1 MRHVRSPNPRVG
13 ESSDSAGVPESES
26 AASVEA
32 AEPAQPAHEPWPLPP
47 LKRPRRPNPKPKP
60 KPKPPTVRQVYALAA
75 ALCAFTDQEFPRTR
89 EEASDLIE
97 RLRIDIGHPEPS
109 LPEPPP
115 PSRRARRFARGAR
128 PD

>member
-1 MRHVRSPNPRVG
+1 MRQVRSPNPRVG
-13 ESSDSAGVPESES
+13 ESSDSAGAAESES
-26 AASVEA
+26 AASVEP
-32 AEPAQPAHEPWPLPP
+32 AEPAEPANEPWPLPP
-47 LKRPRRPNPKPKP
+47 LTRPRRPNQ

-109 LPEPPP
+109 LPDPPP
-115 PSRRARRFARGAR
+115 QSRRARRFARGAR